1 VAAKGRAKKAAV
13 DKSTLGWVTF
23 GRLVG
28 AGATGIGACPR
39 ILVAMWIVPLA
50 ATAIAAAFAVRLA
63 QQFIA
68 RRGQAQLLWA
78 IAMGMFAVASAAV
91 TIGVASGWSS
101 TLYGVYWAL
110 GAVLNVA
117 YLAGGEL
124 VLLFRR
130 PWVRWVVWLVLIFA
144 TAYTVSVLANADM
157 STDALAVQLP
167 RGIKVFGDGTPAHR
181 LAQLVAYPAY
191 VILLLGTLWS
201 AWKMRGRPELKDRFV
216 GTLLIAIG
224 ATVVAA
230 GAAFAATGLLVGFIA
245 TLVAGICV
253 MFWGFLRASRPIV
266 LPDAVPESVRENA

>member
-1 VAAKGRAKKAAV
+1 MWVFPFVATV
-13 DKSTLGWVTF
+13 
-23 GRLVG
+23 
-28 AGATGIGACPR
+28 
-39 ILVAMWIVPLA
+39 
-50 ATAIAAAFAVRLA
+50 IAAAFAAKLVG
-63 QQFIA
+63 QFVA
-68 RRGQAQLLWA
+68 RRGPAQLLWA

-91 TIGVASGWSS
+91 TVGVASGWST
-101 TLYGVYWAL
+101 TLYAAYWAL

-130 PWVRWVVWLVLIFA
+130 AWVRWVVWLVLIFA
-144 TAYTVSVLANADM
+144 TAYTVSVLANANMDP
-157 STDALAVQLP
+157 DALAVQLP
-167 RGIKVFGDGTPAHR
+167 RGLKVFGDGTPAHR

-191 VILLLGTLWS
+191 VILLFGTLWS

-216 GTLLIAIG
+216 GTLLIAVG

-266 LPDAVPESVRENA
+266 VPDAAPVAVNESA